1 MGEGTMADVKKDDVR
16 EHRIDMEVVADAHD
30 EEERAMGWYY
40 YLEEKLA
47 FPFQARCIAEKRS
60 SPIQRGEV
68 VEVTGM
74 APEEDCE
81 HDMLVDVQWQGRAL
95 AVPLSQL
102 EGIGIDEATQE
113 AIGDWHYWLARGYE
127 F

>member
-1 MGEGTMADVKKDDVR
+1 MSHMKKDKIR
-16 EHRIDMEVVADAHD
+16 EHRIDMEIIVDAYD

-40 YLEEKLA
+40 YLEDNLA
-47 FPFQARCIAEKRS
+47 FPFKAKCTAKRNI
-60 SPIQRGEV
+60 SPLKVGEI

-74 APEEDCE
+74 APEEECMHE
-81 HDMLVDVQWQGRAL
+81 MFVEIQWEKREL

-102 EGIGIDEATQE
+102 KGISVNDETKQ
-113 AIGDWHYWLARGYE
+113 AIEDWHYWVSMGYQ